1 MSAPIALSAA
11 MRQTIEAIDRRTL
24 MAKRLS
30 PCGLIDTPAAM
41 AMVGKG
47 KTVPRLAERMP
58 SPEVVAKVGA
68 PCANIVSPERTYK
81 VVRRKA
87 VVA

>member
-1 MSAPIALSAA
+1 MN
-11 MRQTIEAIDRRTL
+11 
-24 MAKRLS
+24 RLS
-30 PCGLIDTPAAM
+30 PYGLAGNAASM

-68 PCANIVSPERTYK
+68 PCANIVSPERTHK

>member
-1 MSAPIALSAA
+1 M
-11 MRQTIEAIDRRTL
+11 
-24 MAKRLS
+24 KRLALYGS
-30 PCGLIDTPAAM
+30 SAKSDSM

-68 PCANIVSPERTYK
+68 PCANIVSPERTHK
-81 VVRRKA
+81 VVRRKS